1 MSFPYAVLNRKN
13 CMKVRRLSE
22 RGAELFVSR
31 GVCGQATA
39 EGVCRSLKMWADS
52 FKVNMTG
59 VLTIGEDEVVLKIS
73 VK

>member
-1 MSFPYAVLNRKN
+1 MSFTYAVLNRKN
-13 CMKVRRLSE
+13 CMKIRRLSE

-39 EGVCRSLKMWADS
+39 EGVGRSLKMWADS
-52 FKVNMTG
+52 FNVNMTEAIT
-59 VLTIGEDEVVLKIS
+59 VGEDEVVLKLS